1 MDKLLLEDFANH
13 LSFERQLAKNT
24 QAAYTSDVEHFL
36 EYCDA
41 HEVLPQDATPTLI
54 DQYNYQLRVVEN
66 LSPASVF
73 RKMEAVKSFYKFLMI
88 EQLIQ
93 DDPTRLLKSPKLPAS
108 LPEQLTREEM
118 DRLLSFPAEK
128 LDEVRTVTIVELLYA
143 AGLRVSELL
152 ALRLE
157 NINTD
162 EGWILAFGKGGKQRF
177 VPIHPACCRRLKEY
191 LALRNAHFAGKETD
205 SEVFLNNRGKK
216 LSRVS
221 VWKDLAALGR
231 KANISRP
238 LHPHLFRHTF
248 ASHLLQGGADLRSL
262 QEMLGHAN
270 LTTTQIYT
278 HLDVSDLKNKHKKY
292 HPRG

>member
-1 MDKLLLEDFANH
+1 MDRVLLEDFANH
-13 LSFERQLAKNT
+13 LSFERQLARNT
-24 QAAYTSDVEHFL
+24 VAAYTSDTEHFL

-41 HEVLPQDATPTLI
+41 NEISPQQVQPAFL
-54 DQYNYQLRVVEN
+54 DQYNYQLKNVEG
-66 LSPASVF
+66 LSSTSVF
-73 RKMEAVKSFYKFLMI
+73 RKMEAVKSFYKFLLI
-88 EQLIQ
+88 EQRIEQ
-93 DDPTRLLKSPKLPAS
+93 DPTRFLKSPKLAQKIPV
-108 LPEQLTREEM
+108 QLSRADM
-118 DRLLSFPAEK
+118 DKLLSFPAEK
-128 LDEVRTVTIVELLYA
+128 FDEVRTVTVVELLYA

-152 ALRLE
+152 SLRLE
-157 NINTD
+157 NINLE
-162 EGWILAFGKGGKQRF
+162 EGWVLALGKGGKQRF
-177 VPIHPACCRRLKEY
+177 VPIHPACVKRLQAY
-191 LALRNAHFAGKETD
+191 LALRAVHFAGKEVD

-216 LSRVS
+216 LSRVT

-231 KANISRP
+231 KANISQP

-278 HLDVSDLKNKHKKY
+278 HLDVTDLKNKHKKY